1 MEIAL
6 TFVRK
11 NMKSAMWRKKNYH
24 DQKLSWQT
32 FEPRSKVYVFF
43 LIRKAGQSLKFTSY
57 WRGLYKALSKN
68 WHIKIIAKGRPQV
81 IHVDRMCENYS
92 KTLRGEA
99 CDEERSAPKN
109 GPES

>member
-1 MEIAL
+1 MGL
-6 TFVRK
+6 TIEKKHGNCSHF
-11 NMKSAMWRKKNYH
+11 RKKKHEISDVTEENYH

-68 WHIKIIAKGRPQV
+68 
-81 IHVDRMCENYS
+81 
-92 KTLRGEA
+92 
-99 CDEERSAPKN
+99 
-109 GPES
+109 